1 MSCPFFTNKPRRR
14 TVTNDLQQPLD
25 KDAIRAKLVQMIR
38 LASAHGIDIEALIY
52 EALDIADVEPR

>member
-1 MSCPFFTNKPRRR
+1 
-14 TVTNDLQQPLD
+14 VTNDLQQPLD